1 MNSLNKVQLIG
12 NLTANAEIRETPNGQ
27 KVASF
32 SIATN
37 RTWKDASGM
46 KQEQVEFH
54 NISAWGGLATIIE
67 QYTSKGKKVYI
78 EGRLQTRSWDDQA
91 GQKKYKTEV
100 VAENIILLSAGGARE
115 DFEGHGDMQMDA
127 ASEAS
132 PAPKTKKSPKI
143 EEEIHIED
151 IPF

>member
-12 NLTANAEIRETPNGQ
+12 NLTANAEVKETPNGQ

-54 NISAWGGLATIIE
+54 NISAWAGLATIIE
-67 QYTSKGKKVYI
+67 QYTSKGKKVYV
-78 EGRLQTRSWDDQA
+78 EGRLQTRSWDDPS
-91 GQKKYKTEV
+91 GQKRYKTEV
-100 VAENIILLSAGGARE
+100 VAENIILLSAAGGRE
-115 DFEGHGDMQMDA
+115 DSYGDAPSMSDE
-127 ASEAS
+127 SES
-132 PAPKTKKSPKI
+132 PAPKTKKTPKI